1 MLNRSDQTQLVQ
13 CWRAHGVY
21 EVADLVDG
29 FDRLG
34 AQLPEQVLGHG
45 GIRAHRVECGIGHE
59 RDPGQARPP
68 SPAFPLGYFISSWFV
83 ANTTY
88 AIAYLWA
95 LIFQAV
101 YLLPLF
107 IEDMKPAGAT
117 GDAVTANFPLSYGA
131 VTLGMF
137 LLGFLLVRLGRWAR
151 QHRTARAAP
160 NPANA

>member
-1 MLNRSDQTQLVQ
+1 MIAAVTIL
-13 CWRAHGVY
+13 A
-21 EVADLVDG
+21 
-29 FDRLG
+29 
-34 AQLPEQVLGHG
+34 
-45 GIRAHRVECGIGHE
+45 
-59 RDPGQARPP
+59 
-68 SPAFPLGYFISSWFV
+68 AFPLGYFIKSWFV

-107 IEDMKPAGAT
+107 LEDMKPPGAT
-117 GDAVTANFPLSYGA
+117 GDAVTANFPFSYGA

-151 QHRTARAAP
+151 QHRAARTAP
-160 NPANA
+160 NPVNA